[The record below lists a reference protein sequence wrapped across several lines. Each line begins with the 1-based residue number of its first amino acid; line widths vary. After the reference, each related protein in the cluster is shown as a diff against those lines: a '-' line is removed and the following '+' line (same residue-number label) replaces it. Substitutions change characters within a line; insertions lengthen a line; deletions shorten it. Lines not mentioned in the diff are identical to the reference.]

1 MSLRR
6 RIKETRARYLSM
18 IKVPDDNPWLARLRN
33 KTRQLFL
40 KDPGH
45 PDTLQMACLASC
57 PDQVLL
63 FIAGHNEWEAMCL
76 REGKF
81 VEFKEVN

>member
-1 MSLRR
+1 MRR
-6 RIKETRARYLSM
+6 RIKETRARYFNM
-18 IKVPDDNPWLARLRN
+18 IEVPDDNPWLARLRN
-33 KTRQLFL
+33 KARQLFL

-57 PDQVLL
+57 PDPVLL
-63 FIAGHNEWEAMCL
+63 FIAGHNEWEARCL

-81 VEFKEVN
+81 VEFE